1 MVQLPLCTWQ
11 RLAVWFKKDKEKL
24 DQDRLPTLEAA
35 VSNFRRRL
43 REVKRELEQVKSDQ
57 RKFERELLLKLGRL
71 EGVLGIGLGS
81 FTNESAPNQDLN
93 KDIEWQRRRQEEEAE
108 RIALEQLGTGGSAQ
122 AVSDAITSKE
132 EEG

>member
-1 MVQLPLCTWQ
+1 M
-11 RLAVWFKKDKEKL
+11 WFKKDKEKP
-24 DQDRLPTLEAA
+24 DQNRLPTLEAA

-71 EGVLGIGLGS
+71 EGVLGIGLGGGGGVE
-81 FTNESAPNQDLN
+81 ESASGPDMGL
-93 KDIEWQRRRQEEEAE
+93 EFQRRCQEEEAE

-122 AVSDAITSKE
+122 SVSNAIVSKE
-132 EEG
+132 EEGA

>member
-1 MVQLPLCTWQ
+1 M
-11 RLAVWFKKDKEKL
+11 WFKKDEEKP
-24 DQDRLPTLEAA
+24 DQNRLLTLEAA

-43 REVKRELEQVKSDQ
+43 REVKRELEQVKIDQ

-93 KDIEWQRRRQEEEAE
+93 KDIEWQRRRQEEETE

-132 EEG
+132 EEE